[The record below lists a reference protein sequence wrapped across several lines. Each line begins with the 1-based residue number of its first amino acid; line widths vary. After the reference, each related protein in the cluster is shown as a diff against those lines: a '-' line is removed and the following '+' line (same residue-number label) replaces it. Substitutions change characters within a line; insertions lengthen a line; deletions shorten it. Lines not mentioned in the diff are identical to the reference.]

1 MLDLAFFVG
10 VLAFL
15 FCLTDWRYGLLV
27 TVAVGFLADPIRK
40 IMPDQPVAM
49 TIVVG
54 LFLAA
59 CLLTML
65 RERGVTT
72 LRMMGGTYRDLTIPL
87 QFFLL
92 WVLISAARTVLQFGN
107 PVLAGIGTV
116 AYLAPLPGLILGFAS
131 GGSRVWLRRFL
142 VVYVVGCS
150 LMTAGILLQVFGVDA
165 LVLREVGVG
174 LYISRIGRAYSG
186 FFRTTEVAA
195 WHIGTTIALLIIVAT
210 SRWRSTSGWLASV
223 PIALLLAAGILTGR
237 RKMLA
242 QLFFFIC
249 LYALMLL
256 HFRKGAKRLVAV
268 GLPVALLVA
277 LASTEFFAGQEL
289 QRFQTFFDRGSAV
302 VVEAPQRFR
311 NLGLGSV
318 IWSFQRH
325 GFLGSGAGIASQRA
339 QYFGGGVEIAGYS
352 AEGGLGKIISE
363 LGVPGLLLGLWLAL
377 GSLRAV
383 WRNLIGD
390 IERTHRP
397 SVSLGLLALLGA
409 QIPTFMVAAQIY
421 GDPFVLIVLGL
432 LLGFVL
438 AFPEPGAESDPGED
452 LRSPPLPATAEK
464 TGRMPNQFRPRRPR
478 RDPRRS
484 ARTESQ
490 SRLQIFDS
498 PTPIDE

>member
-1 MLDLAFFVG
+1 
-10 VLAFL
+10 
-15 FCLTDWRYGLLV
+15 
-27 TVAVGFLADPIRK
+27 
-40 IMPDQPVAM
+40 
-49 TIVVG
+49 
-54 LFLAA
+54 
-59 CLLTML
+59 
-65 RERGVTT
+65 
-72 LRMMGGTYRDLTIPL
+72 
-87 QFFLL
+87 
-92 WVLISAARTVLQFGN
+92 
-107 PVLAGIGTV
+107 
-116 AYLAPLPGLILGFAS
+116 
-131 GGSRVWLRRFL
+131 
-142 VVYVVGCS
+142 
-150 LMTAGILLQVFGVDA
+150 
-165 LVLREVGVG
+165 
-174 LYISRIGRAYSG
+174 
-186 FFRTTEVAA
+186 
-195 WHIGTTIALLIIVAT
+195 
-210 SRWRSTSGWLASV
+210 
-223 PIALLLAAGILTGR
+223 
-237 RKMLA
+237 
-242 QLFFFIC
+242 
-249 LYALMLL
+249 
-256 HFRKGAKRLVAV
+256 
-268 GLPVALLVA
+268 
-277 LASTEFFAGQEL
+277 
-289 QRFQTFFDRGSAV
+289 
-302 VVEAPQRFR
+302 
-311 NLGLGSV
+311 
-318 IWSFQRH
+318 
-325 GFLGSGAGIASQRA
+325 
-339 QYFGGGVEIAGYS
+339 EIAGYS